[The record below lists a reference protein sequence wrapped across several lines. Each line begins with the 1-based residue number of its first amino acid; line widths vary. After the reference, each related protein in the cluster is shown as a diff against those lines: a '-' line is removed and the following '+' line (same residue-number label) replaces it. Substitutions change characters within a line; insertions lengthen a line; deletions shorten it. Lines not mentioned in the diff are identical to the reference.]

1 MFKGLIVNVTAEY
14 LTGRNMFPCKNKQP
28 NYASETFLIETCSIS
43 CEVMSWAFSLGNYLS
58 FCIAQNELH

>member
-28 NYASETFLIETCSIS
+28 NYASETFFNRDMLYQLESD
-43 CEVMSWAFSLGNYLS
+43 ELGIFIRELFS
-58 FCIAQNELH
+58 FCIAQS